1 MAGVRIVNP
10 SAQQSVNRPPLPN
23 RKIRVLVVDDSAIVR
38 RLLTDTISAEADMEV
53 VGTAPDPFIARDKIL
68 SLQPDVLTLD
78 IEMPRMNGLTFLKK
92 LMIYRPMPV
101 IVISSLSQ
109 TSCEISMEALRCGA
123 VDVMGKPDGPYSVG
137 DLRSALASKLRAAV
151 HARIRKPETRI
162 APSQPIPRFA
172 HPVLQHNFAENA
184 VLAIGASTGGTEAI
198 REVLEAL
205 PASVPGIVIAQ
216 HIPPVFSAAFANRL
230 NRLCALD
237 VKEAQ
242 NGDEVL
248 PGKAFVAP
256 GNFHMILRRTSNRY
270 RIEIQDGPMVCYQRP
285 SVDVLFS
292 SVAEAAGNKATG
304 ILLTGMGSDGAQ
316 GLLRMRQAGAK
327 TIAQDEESCIV
338 YGMPREA
345 AKLGA
350 AERVLPLSS
359 IANAILHQTI
369 ASEG

>member
-1 MAGVRIVNP
+1 MNP
-10 SAQQSVNRPPLPN
+10 SIQQFPDRLPN

-38 RLLTDTISAEADMEV
+38 RLLTDTISAEVDMEV

-109 TSCEISMEALRCGA
+109 ASCEVSMEALRCGA

-151 HARIRKPETRI
+151 HARIRRSDAKLT
-162 APSQPIPRFA
+162 PSQSIPRIV
-172 HPVLQHNFAENA
+172 HPALQHNFTENA

-248 PGKAFVAP
+248 PGRAYVAP
-256 GNFHMILRRTSNRY
+256 GNFHMILRRTSSRY

-304 ILLTGMGSDGAQ
+304 ILLTGMGTDGAQ
-316 GLLRMRQAGAK
+316 GLLRMRQAGAR

-350 AERVLPLSS
+350 AERILPLSS
-359 IANAILHQTI
+359 IASAILHQT
-369 ASEG
+369 

>member
-1 MAGVRIVNP
+1 M
-10 SAQQSVNRPPLPN
+10 
-23 RKIRVLVVDDSAIVR
+23 LVVDDSAIVR

-53 VGTAPDPFIARDKIL
+53 VGSAPDPFIARDKIL

-109 TSCEISMEALRCGA
+109 ASCEISMEALRCGA

-151 HARIRKPETRI
+151 HARIRKPAVKI
-162 APSQPIPRFA
+162 APSQPITHLATPF
-172 HPVLQHNFAENA
+172 LQHSFAENA

-248 PGKAFVAP
+248 PGRAFVAP

-350 AERVLPLSS
+350 AERILPLSL
-359 IANAILHQTI
+359 IANAILHQTS
-369 ASEG
+369 ASE